1 MKKTL
6 STSILVLLA
15 VLSLLGLTSCSS
27 ASDEQK
33 TKMDNL
39 MAQYESLIKDC
50 ENSVNAYPSIPE
62 DIEYTDKLNQLKA
75 TMQDIITQSIEIR
88 KTYNENKDIY
98 SPEEADKLI
107 NSLEEHLKACE
118 NFSKQ
123 LKDGLNEI
131 ASLQSET
138 SSSESIDNPPV
149 SKPSV

>member
-33 TKMDNL
+33 SKMDSL
-39 MAQYESLIKDC
+39 MSQYESLIKDC
-50 ENSVNAYPSIPE
+50 ETSVNSYPSIPE
-62 DIEYTDKLNQLKA
+62 DIEYTDNLNQLKA

-88 KTYNENKDIY
+88 KTYNENKDLY
-98 SPEEADKLI
+98 SPEDADNLI
-107 NSLEEHLKACE
+107 NSLEEHIKVCE

-131 ASLQSET
+131 
-138 SSSESIDNPPV
+138 SSIQ
-149 SKPSV
+149 